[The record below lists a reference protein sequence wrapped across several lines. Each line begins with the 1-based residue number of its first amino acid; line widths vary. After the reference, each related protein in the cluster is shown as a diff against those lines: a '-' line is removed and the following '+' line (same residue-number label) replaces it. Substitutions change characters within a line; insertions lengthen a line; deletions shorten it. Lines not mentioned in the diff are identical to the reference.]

1 MWRKRGKSLPSSH
14 ERESRDFPLR
24 ERSPKEKKPTVV
36 WGPPPSVYPLSSK
49 ELGAQKQSRLD
60 TDQNPRDTFESRPR
74 KRRHSEPDLEPELV
88 IDFSKLSLTKRDIPI
103 DTRMEESR
111 RKRDYGV
118 AKLEAL
124 LKSCI
129 ADLNKNP
136 PPSKRQFANHV
147 TKIEKELENV
157 DGLEEA
163 LLTIDD
169 SEENK
174 LLNVEKPWDKLGYR
188 DNPISLFDLT
198 HKLLNE
204 LQEKEESITEADR
217 SRGLREH
224 MQELF
229 GNIDVKKDLLTKTV
243 NHVMTLLD
251 KEESPGITRW
261 MDKLDTAYSEVQ
273 TMVLKVIKSREDL
286 QTLDGHTKEEWT
298 TLLDTLI
305 REQADAI
312 LIMSY

>member
-1 MWRKRGKSLPSSH
+1 MWRKRGRSLPSSH

-49 ELGAQKQSRLD
+49 ELEAQRQAQAQAKAQRQSRIVI
-60 TDQNPRDTFESRPR
+60 DQSSSDTFESRPC

-174 LLNVEKPWDKLGYR
+174 LLKVDKPWDKLGYR
-188 DNPISLFDLT
+188 DNPI
-198 HKLLNE
+198 
-204 LQEKEESITEADR
+204 
-217 SRGLREH
+217 
-224 MQELF
+224 
-229 GNIDVKKDLLTKTV
+229 
-243 NHVMTLLD
+243 
-251 KEESPGITRW
+251 
-261 MDKLDTAYSEVQ
+261 
-273 TMVLKVIKSREDL
+273 
-286 QTLDGHTKEEWT
+286 
-298 TLLDTLI
+298 
-305 REQADAI
+305 
-312 LIMSY
+312 

>member
-1 MWRKRGKSLPSSH
+1 
-14 ERESRDFPLR
+14 
-24 ERSPKEKKPTVV
+24 
-36 WGPPPSVYPLSSK
+36 
-49 ELGAQKQSRLD
+49 
-60 TDQNPRDTFESRPR
+60 
-74 KRRHSEPDLEPELV
+74 
-88 IDFSKLSLTKRDIPI
+88 
-103 DTRMEESR
+103 MEEA
-111 RKRDYGV
+111 KGKHDYGA

-129 ADLNKNP
+129 ADLSKQP
-136 PPSKRQFANHV
+136 PPSKRQFANHT

-174 LLNVEKPWDKLGYR
+174 LLNVEKAWDKLGYK

-198 HKLLNE
+198 HKLLNQ

-217 SRGLREH
+217 SRGQREH

-229 GNIDVKKDLLTKTV
+229 SNIDLSKDLLTKNV
-243 NHVMTLLD
+243 SHVKTLLD
-251 KEESPGITRW
+251 KEESPGINRW
-261 MDKLDTAYSEVQ
+261 MDKLDEQYKEVQ

-286 QTLDGHTKEEWT
+286 QTLDGHTKEE
-298 TLLDTLI
+298 
-305 REQADAI
+305 
-312 LIMSY
+312 